1 MSIRPGGRR
10 SIAPEM
16 SNGRS
21 TLEQVAPEAARAL
34 GVIEVT
40 AWDQAGAVGLLDLT
54 ELIGRVC
61 GSTLGLAPLTPP
73 SAVAPGRWSTAPG
86 DDWRSLLDLTDAE
99 RAGLRFAEQFS
110 LDVGSITEAERDDF
124 LRNFAERAG
133 VVAPII
139 YVMDFLP
146 RVWASLDALFGAGGA
161 AGPPPAPAEGGIW
174 AAVDGLIRTVP
185 PLDALDPLT
194 TELVR
199 LRGARQHR
207 CRICQSL
214 RSRPALL
221 AGAEDA
227 DFAAVD
233 DHGHSH
239 LDPLAKA
246 ALAFTDAMV
255 WTPAHLDAG
264 MVFALEQQTSDAQR
278 VELVLDVARNAL
290 NKIAVALD
298 ADAPHVEEGIEIF
311 DVDADGDLL
320 YGLSLDAPGATGS

>member
-1 MSIRPGGRR
+1 
-10 SIAPEM
+10 M
-16 SNGRS
+16 SNGRD
-21 TLEQVAPEAARAL
+21 TLERVAPEAARAL
-34 GVIEVT
+34 RVIEVT
-40 AWDQAGAVGLLDLT
+40 AWDQAGAIGLLDLT

-61 GSTLGLAPLTPP
+61 GSTLGLAPLAPP
-73 SAVAPGRWSTAPG
+73 TTVAPGRWSAAPG
-86 DDWRSLLDLTDAE
+86 EDWRSLPDLTDAD

-110 LDVGSITEAERDDF
+110 LDVGSITEAERNDF
-124 LRNFAERAG
+124 LRNFTTRAG

-146 RVWASLDALFGAGGA
+146 RVWASFDALFGAGGA
-161 AGPPPAPAEGGIW
+161 AGSPTASAEGGIW

-185 PLDALDPLT
+185 RLDALDPLT

-233 DHGHSH
+233 DHEHSE
-239 LDPLAKA
+239 LGPLAKA

-264 MVFALEQQTSDAQR
+264 MILALEQQTSDAQR

-298 ADAPHVEEGIEIF
+298 ADAPHVEDGIEIF
-311 DVDADGDLL
+311 DVDANGDLI
-320 YGLSLDAPGATGS
+320 YGLSLVAPGTTGS

>member
-1 MSIRPGGRR
+1 
-10 SIAPEM
+10 M
-16 SNGRS
+16 SNGRD
-21 TLEQVAPEAARAL
+21 TLERVAPDAARAL
-34 GVIEVT
+34 RVIEVT
-40 AWDQAGAVGLLDLT
+40 AWDQARAIGLLDLT

-73 SAVAPGRWSTAPG
+73 APVAPDRWSTASG
-86 DDWRSLLDLTDAE
+86 DDWRSRPDLTGAE

-124 LRNFAERAG
+124 LRSFATQAG

-161 AGPPPAPAEGGIW
+161 VGPPPAPAEGGIW
-174 AAVDGLIRTVP
+174 VAVDGLIRTVP
-185 PLDALDPLT
+185 RLDALDPLT

-221 AGAEDA
+221 AGAGDA

-233 DHGHSH
+233 DHRHSD
-239 LDPLAKA
+239 LDPRAKA
-246 ALAFTDAMV
+246 ALAFADAMI
-255 WTPAHLDAG
+255 WTPARLDAG
-264 MVFALEQQTSDAQR
+264 MILALEQQTSEAQR

-298 ADAPHVEEGIEIF
+298 ADAPHVEGGIEIF
-311 DVDADGDLL
+311 DVDANGDLI
-320 YGLSLDAPGATGS
+320 YGLSLDALGTTGS

>member
-1 MSIRPGGRR
+1 MDDGGD
-10 SIAPEM
+10 
-16 SNGRS
+16 
-21 TLEQVAPEAARAL
+21 TLERVAPEAARAL
-34 GVIEVT
+34 RVLEVT
-40 AWDQAGAVGLLDLT
+40 AWDQAGAIGLLDLT

-73 SAVAPGRWSTAPG
+73 TTLAPGRWSTVPG
-86 DDWRSLLDLTDAE
+86 DDWRSQPDLTDAD

-110 LDVGSITEAERDDF
+110 LDVGSITEAERDDV
-124 LRNFAERAG
+124 LRHFAERAG
-133 VVAPII
+133 ELAPII
-139 YVMDFLP
+139 YVMDFVP
-146 RVWASLDALFGAGGA
+146 RVRASLDALFGAVGA
-161 AGPPPAPAEGGIW
+161 AGSPPAPAEGGIW

-199 LRGARQHR
+199 LREARQHR

-221 AGAEDA
+221 AGAGDA

-233 DHGHSH
+233 DHVHSH
-239 LDPLAKA
+239 LDPRAKA
-246 ALAFTDAMV
+246 ALTFADAMV

-264 MVFALEQQTSDAQR
+264 MILALEQQTTEAQR

-298 ADAPHVEEGIEIF
+298 ADAPHVEDGIEIF
-311 DVDADGDLL
+311 DVDARGDLI
-320 YGLSLDAPGATGS
+320 YGLSLDAPGTAGS